1 MVLGQHSSRIP
12 LPEIKNFK
20 ILRSR
25 LSSYSTFTVGEKNS
39 SRIPLLKIPDLELA
53 PWSHSIRQYNI
64 LYKNSHAIRLFG
76 TSRQYHTTLEHRLDP
91 YRTLSTLNIS
101 RLTIPHLYCLTPASK
116 PGHTVQ
122 TRPLKHRVHFLH
134 RYLSIENLSKLS
146 ALLF

>member
-1 MVLGQHSSRIP
+1 MRNRWTTKYTYTFLGGAMMVLGQHSSQSLSLDFP
-12 LPEIKNFK
+12 
-20 ILRSR
+20 ILNLHYRRETFQTSE
-25 LSSYSTFTVGEKNS
+25 STP
-39 SRIPLLKIPDLELA
+39 I
-53 PWSHSIRQYNI
+53 SHSIRQHNI
-64 LYKNSHAIRLFG
+64 LHKNSHADRLYD
-76 TSRQYHTTLEHRLDP
+76 TSPKYHTTLEHRLNP

-146 ALLF
+146 AFLF